1 MSAYYRDGW
10 FDAATGQ
17 PLSNTELT
25 AMRDAFL
32 TQVTAELAGLVEELG
47 EPEQFITWP
56 AASVNRWADRFLD
69 KIREVA
75 IRAYAGITGGVI
87 AGIPTKG
94 WETIADVLDRQTPFA
109 ARFVQEVRGG
119 SLSREQIAA
128 RSELYTGAATATW
141 ERGRL
146 TLEVPGF
153 QAPGYPGELCEGGGR
168 CRCSVRMEETDAE
181 YRMYWTA
188 VGDSGTCDRCA
199 TAARTWNPFIQP
211 KE

>member
-17 PLSNTELT
+17 PLSNAELT
-25 AMRDAFL
+25 AMRNAFL
-32 TQVTAELAGLVEELG
+32 TQVATELAGLVEELG

-56 AASVNRWADRFLD
+56 ASSVNRWADRFLD

-87 AGIPTKG
+87 AGIPAKG

-119 SLSREQIAA
+119 GLSREQIAA
-128 RSELYTGAATATW
+128 RSELYTSAATATW
-141 ERGRL
+141 ERGKADQIG
-146 TLEVPGF
+146 LEL
-153 QAPGYPGELCEGGGR
+153 PGYPAEACEGGGR
-168 CRCSVRMEETDAE
+168 CRCAWDIEETE
-181 YRMYWTA
+181 TEIRCYWRA
-188 VGDSGTCDRCA
+188 AGDENTCDPCA
-199 TAARTWNPFIQP
+199 DNARRWNPH
-211 KE
+211 KVVKS